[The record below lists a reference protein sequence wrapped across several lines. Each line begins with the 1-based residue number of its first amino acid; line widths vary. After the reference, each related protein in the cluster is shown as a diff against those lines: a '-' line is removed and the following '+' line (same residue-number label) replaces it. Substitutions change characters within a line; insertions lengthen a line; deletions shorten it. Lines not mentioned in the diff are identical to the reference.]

1 MKKKWSLL
9 LGIMML
15 VNISCTNNNIIKEE
29 KVVVTNENEINIL
42 KTYTNEIPKNI
53 SFLEKYKGGHPELL
67 EYIFIRT
74 LTANLREKPNTNS
87 EILEV
92 INFNI
97 KVKLIEK
104 VENKGIEWYKVESE
118 NKKIGYIYSKVAL
131 TRIFRFEDSLN
142 KIKEAENFIKDSRE
156 KGYELAVV
164 NSYSPNPNN
173 VERPRAKERDK
184 YGTSFDQNISGFS
197 GEEEIFIPDR
207 SILAIKEIKKDD
219 KLTVAVASIKEEL
232 IVKKNRIKK
241 MENLSKQPINKAIA
255 IDVKNQNMIIYEKIL
270 GEWNII
276 SYVWS
281 KTGMESQVGF
291 ETPKGIFLA
300 AVSKYE
306 MLYNSEVGDRQGLA
320 KYATRFS
327 GGGYIHGTP
336 LNYDEEINK
345 EYFLEQKE
353 MTLGTLTGTRKCVRT
368 SEPHAKF
375 LFDWGLNGKPNQNKN
390 DQHIE
395 DNILVVSI

>member
-1 MKKKWSLL
+1 MEKKWSLL
-9 LGIMML
+9 LGIVML
-15 VNISCTNNNIIKEE
+15 GNISCTNNIVKDEEIAIFNEGKIK
-29 KVVVTNENEINIL
+29 IL
-42 KTYTNEIPKNI
+42 KTYTNEIPKDI
-53 SFLEKYKGGHPELL
+53 PFLEKYKGGHPKLL
-67 EYIFIRT
+67 DYIFIRT
-74 LTANLREKPNTNS
+74 LTANLRNRPNTNS
-87 EILEV
+87 DILEV
-92 INFNI
+92 INFNE

-118 NKKIGYIYSKVAL
+118 KKKIGYIYNKVAL
-131 TRIFRFEDSLN
+131 PRVFRFEEALN
-142 KIKEAENFIKDSRE
+142 KIKEGENFIKNSQK

-173 VERPRAKERDK
+173 VERARGKEQDK
-184 YGTSFDQNISGFS
+184 YGTFFDQNISGFNKK
-197 GEEEIFIPDR
+197 EEIFIPDR
-207 SILAIKEIKKDD
+207 SILAIKEQKKNGE
-219 KLTVAVASIKEEL
+219 LTVDVASIEEDL
-232 IVKKNRIKK
+232 VVKKNKIIKMNK
-241 MENLSKQPINKAIA
+241 LTTKPIKKAIA
-255 IDVKNQNMIIYEKIL
+255 IDVKNQNMIIYEKIS
-270 GEWNII
+270 GEWAVI

-306 MLYNSEVGDRQGLA
+306 MLYNSEVGDRQGFA

-336 LNYDEEINK
+336 LNYEEQINK

-375 LFDWGLNGKPNQNKN
+375 IFDWSLNGKPNQNKN
-390 DQHIE
+390 DQYIE
-395 DNILVVSI
+395 DNVLVVSI